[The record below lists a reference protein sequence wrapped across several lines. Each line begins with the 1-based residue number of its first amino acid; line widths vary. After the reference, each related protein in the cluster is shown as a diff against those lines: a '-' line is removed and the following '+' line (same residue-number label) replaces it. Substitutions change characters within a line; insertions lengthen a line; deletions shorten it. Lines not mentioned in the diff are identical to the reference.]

1 MYGWVDGLID
11 KWMDVWMGG
20 WMNGWIGWMGCED
33 DPVIAEQ
40 IRKHQRGK
48 RWKEGRPLTNDSI
61 EEVNKSE
68 KLRINLSGS

>member
-1 MYGWVDGLID
+1 MDGR
-11 KWMDVWMGG
+11 MGA
-20 WMNGWIGWMGCED
+20 WIGWIGWMGCED